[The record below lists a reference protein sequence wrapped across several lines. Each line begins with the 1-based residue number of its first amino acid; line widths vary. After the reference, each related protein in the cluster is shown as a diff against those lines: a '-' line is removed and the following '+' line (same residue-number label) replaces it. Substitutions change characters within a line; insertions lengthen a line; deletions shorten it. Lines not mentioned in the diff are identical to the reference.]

1 MGKRLQAAAVA
12 AAAVRS
18 YARSLRPPSS
28 AAGKVANT
36 PPAPLDTPR
45 NSAAAAAAAASSGRA
60 EVRDLAAA
68 CGLQEDERVPLAE
81 VVSDCTRRWFQD
93 ALKEARAGDA
103 SMQVLVGQMYR
114 SGYGVNKNEHK
125 VSSLFGFRS
134 EKS

>member
-1 MGKRLQAAAVA
+1 
-12 AAAVRS
+12 
-18 YARSLRPPSS
+18 
-28 AAGKVANT
+28 
-36 PPAPLDTPR
+36 
-45 NSAAAAAAAASSGRA
+45 
-60 EVRDLAAA
+60 LAAA

-93 ALKEARAGDA
+93 ALKEARAGDIT
-103 SMQVLVGQMYR
+103 MQVLVGQMYR